1 MNHCRSQLFRGCFV
15 FPNPQR
21 NLMRRPVVL
30 HHSGMIDRNVGG
42 TLIEI
47 GYGIATS
54 FHYGGHQVIGFCDR
68 PLRGIDKTRLYG
80 LPPFR
85 KTFVFDRIEIA
96 NIELFN
102 PLLAIL

>member
-1 MNHCRSQLFRGCFV
+1 MVACV

-21 NLMRRPVVL
+21 NLVRRAVVL
-30 HHSGMIDRNVGG
+30 HYPGMVDRNVGG

-47 GYGIATS
+47 GYGIAAS
-54 FHYGGHQVIGFCDR
+54 FHYRGHQVIGFCDR
-68 PLRGIDKTRLYG
+68 SLWGIDKTRLYS

-85 KTFVFDRIEIA
+85 KAFVFHRIKIA
-96 NIELFN
+96 NVELFN